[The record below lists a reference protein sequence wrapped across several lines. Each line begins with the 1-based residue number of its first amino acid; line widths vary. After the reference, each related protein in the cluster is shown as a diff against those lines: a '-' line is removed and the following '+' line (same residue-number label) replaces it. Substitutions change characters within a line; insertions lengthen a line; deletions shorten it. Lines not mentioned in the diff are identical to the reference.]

1 MIWAKLIRLQLP
13 DVAKSG
19 HYVAKLRKGINN
31 LVECYKD
38 SYGALL
44 ILSRIWGAS
53 YSTLRQ
59 QGKHLITKLRSD
71 ADLYY
76 LWQGC
81 RQPKQRGSSRKYAG
95 KVNLEDL
102 ASWSHMGED
111 IIYDYLQLYAQWLYS
126 KRYHRSLLV
135 VLMRNTKTNK
145 YVFPASTD
153 LQQDPQQVVQYYW
166 IIWLLEKG

>member
-1 MIWAKLIRLQLP
+1 
-13 DVAKSG
+13 
-19 HYVAKLRKGINN
+19 
-31 LVECYKD
+31 
-38 SYGALL
+38 
-44 ILSRIWGAS
+44 
-53 YSTLRQ
+53 
-59 QGKHLITKLRSD
+59 
-71 ADLYY
+71 
-76 LWQGC
+76 
-81 RQPKQRGSSRKYAG
+81 
-95 KVNLEDL
+95 
-102 ASWSHMGED
+102 MGED